1 MRHVCGATAKPVVL
15 SLSGHESD
23 KTHTMAVQD
32 EAIRDL
38 LLLGEREGTLSHA
51 LVEKTHTE
59 QSVST
64 DMLVETARMQQAESA
79 RTFGILA
86 IIFTW
91 LAVALAVVGGATHSN
106 VLSLGAVAPLVAA
119 IAMFLLWNAGELSRI

>member
-1 MRHVCGATAKPVVL
+1 
-15 SLSGHESD
+15 
-23 KTHTMAVQD
+23 MAVQD

-64 DMLVETARMQQAESA
+64 DMLVETARMQQAKSA